1 MTLDHTTI
9 EELLAVQALGG
20 LDGDDIE
27 ILARERA
34 SHGDCEECR
43 RLEDDFTETAGRF
56 PLALDPEPVDPAM
69 VDRIVSTPAGDDVSR
84 RREGRA
90 DQRWRAVAAVAAAL
104 AVIVIAASA
113 LRPSPTAPSI
123 ASPSQ
128 QIVTFE
134 GDADAGNLSM
144 AYTPGRPGAVF
155 WGTDMPALAEGQVYE
170 IWMFQGDTPIG
181 SGCVSPQDGT
191 IAVSVDADVGSSE
204 LMAVTVEDAAC
215 PDAPTTPPILSA
227 ELV

>member
-9 EELLAVQALGG
+9 EELLAVQALRG

-27 ILARERA
+27 TLARERA

-56 PLALDPEPVDPAM
+56 AMALDPEPVDPAM
-69 VDRIVSTPAGDDVSR
+69 VDRILTPPAGDDVSR

-90 DQRWRAVAAVAAAL
+90 HHRWRAVVAVAAAL
-104 AVIVIAASA
+104 AVIVVAASV
-113 LRPSPTAPSI
+113 LRPSATAPSI

-134 GDADAGNLSM
+134 GDPGAGNLSM

-155 WGTDMPALAEGQVYE
+155 WGTDMPALGEGQVYE
-170 IWMFQGDTPIG
+170 IWMFQGGTPIG

-191 IAVSVDADVGSSE
+191 IAASVDADVGSSE

-215 PDAPTTPPILSA
+215 PGAPTTTPILSA